1 MGDAVGQQRRDEPNL
16 ATTPPRQNDLQ
27 SSAERFVTAVVE
39 SWSGPAKQA
48 LTFLATSYADRVDYY
63 GSAKARSLLLEEKQ
77 KFAARW
83 PERNYTVRPNTLRS
97 SCEPG
102 SSLCMV
108 EGVVDWISR
117 NEKRGTQSSGAASFS
132 YQVKATDRGFEILG
146 ERGSTLSRHV
156 ESIKSTATKNT
167 AAKST
172 AAKSTATETIAL
184 SQEPSMTPSDQR
196 DAERATAEMDRT
208 AIAPPQGRS
217 VAPSS
222 QRDADQPTAKTNRT
236 TVAPPQEPSRQ
247 LGTNDIAALL
257 KRGEDLFR
265 NGDLPAAR
273 VVLRRAA
280 EANSAE
286 AALTLAA
293 TYDPVILRELR
304 VYGLAAD
311 VSMARSWYEKAK
323 ELGSPQAS
331 RRLEILAREAQ

>member
-1 MGDAVGQQRRDEPNL
+1 
-16 ATTPPRQNDLQ
+16 
-27 SSAERFVTAVVE
+27 
-39 SWSGPAKQA
+39 
-48 LTFLATSYADRVDYY
+48 
-63 GSAKARSLLLEEKQ
+63 
-77 KFAARW
+77 
-83 PERNYTVRPNTLRS
+83 
-97 SCEPG
+97 
-102 SSLCMV
+102 
-108 EGVVDWISR
+108 
-117 NEKRGTQSSGAASFS
+117 
-132 YQVKATDRGFEILG
+132 
-146 ERGSTLSRHV
+146 
-156 ESIKSTATKNT
+156 
-167 AAKST
+167 
-172 AAKSTATETIAL
+172 
-184 SQEPSMTPSDQR
+184 MTPSDQR